1 MLNKLLFV
9 CILFCNK
16 INVFAQGDFYS
27 RGTIKYEYK
36 VNNHKNF
43 ASESD
48 DPEDNVWTQRMIEF
62 TPKFS
67 TYYYSLKFADNKSIF
82 NYTGKEEN
90 AKKMWNED
98 QLEDNIW
105 YTDYNATKFINQKNI
120 FGDIYKL
127 EDSMRNIKWK
137 IEPTETREFIG
148 FNCKKAVG
156 IIYDSVYVFA
166 YYTDAFTIPG
176 GPMNINGLPGV
187 ILGITIPRL
196 YISCIAT
203 AYSPLVKPE
212 EIIAPK
218 KGKLKP
224 VADLQKKILEATK
237 DWGSYSKKA
246 IWQGFL

>member
-1 MLNKLLFV
+1 MLNKLLLICLLLNGSFS
-9 CILFCNK
+9 LT
-16 INVFAQGDFYS
+16 AQSDFYN

-48 DPEDNVWTQRMIEF
+48 DPEDNVWTQRMIEY

-67 TYYYSLKFADNKSIF
+67 TYYYNLKFADNKSVF

-90 AKKMWNED
+90 VKKMWNED

-105 YTDYNATKFINQKNI
+105 FTDYSSSSFTNQKNI

-127 EDSMRNIKWK
+127 EDSLRNIKWK
-137 IEPTETREFIG
+137 IEPSETREFIG
-148 FNCKKAVG
+148 FICKKATG

-166 YYTDAFTIPG
+166 YYTDAITLPG
-176 GPMNINGLPGV
+176 GPMNINGLPGL

-203 AYSPLVKPE
+203 TYSTLVKAE
-212 EIIAPK
+212 DLIAPK
-218 KGKLKP
+218 KGKVKP
-224 VADLQKKILEATK
+224 VAELQKKILDATK